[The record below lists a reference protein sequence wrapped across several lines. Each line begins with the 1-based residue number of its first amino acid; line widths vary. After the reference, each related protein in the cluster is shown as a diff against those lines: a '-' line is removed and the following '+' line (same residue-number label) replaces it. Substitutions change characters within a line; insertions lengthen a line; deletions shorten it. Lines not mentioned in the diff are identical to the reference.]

1 LLNSISVRR
10 CLSQPKS
17 RSARWTA
24 GKIMIR
30 LLPSKASPLRTA
42 RVAGRQILAVP
53 AAAVLGQLSDRLN
66 FLCCAK
72 KILLLRPRLG
82 LRGRADMIKTLAR

>member
-1 LLNSISVRR
+1 MDGGGELLNSISVRR

-30 LLPSKASPLRTA
+30 LLPSKASSLRTA
-42 RVAGRQILAVP
+42 RVSGRQILAAPQQFSV
-53 AAAVLGQLSDRLN
+53 N
-66 FLCCAK
+66 FRIA
-72 KILLLRPRLG
+72 
-82 LRGRADMIKTLAR
+82 